1 MTKKIS
7 LLLTTLLFISA
18 VAIGASAS
26 ADAGVKVKAGTG
38 GFTVNNHGTG
48 H

>member
-7 LLLTTLLFISA
+7 LLLTTLLLLSA

-26 ADAGVKVKAGTG
+26 ADSAAKTSPAGGITLY
-38 GFTVNNHGTG
+38 NHGTG